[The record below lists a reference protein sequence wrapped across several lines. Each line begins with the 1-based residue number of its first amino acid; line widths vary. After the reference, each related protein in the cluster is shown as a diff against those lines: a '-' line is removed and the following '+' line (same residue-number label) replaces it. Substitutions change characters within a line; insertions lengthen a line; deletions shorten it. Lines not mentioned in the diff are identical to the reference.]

1 MIFINIFLFLPIYTI
16 HETRKCATSV
26 KIIHMEVEK
35 MAIEPLG
42 SVMSIQTQAV
52 QKPEPV
58 QPVARGTEA
67 AVQVEDAPDART
79 VTVAQAEGKDEGAGN
94 ENSYQNHQ
102 PSNEQIKQAVEKLN
116 KSMFNSEAVFGI
128 HEATQRLT
136 IKIVDK
142 ETKKVI
148 KELPPE
154 KTLDMIAK
162 VWEMAG
168 ILVDEKR

>member
-1 MIFINIFLFLPIYTI
+1 
-16 HETRKCATSV
+16 
-26 KIIHMEVEK
+26 

-42 SVMSIQTQAV
+42 SMMTVQAQSIQKVEPVKPVEVSTEAGATQSQQAV
-52 QKPEPV
+52 DPTTLTV
-58 QPVARGTEA
+58 QSVEA
-67 AVQVEDAPDART
+67 KADGGESGENG
-79 VTVAQAEGKDEGAGN
+79 QAEQQKQA
-94 ENSYQNHQ
+94 
-102 PSNEQIKQAVEKLN
+102 SNEQIKQAVEKMN
-116 KSMFNSEAVFGI
+116 KSMFSSEAVFGI
-128 HEATQRLT
+128 HDETNRVT

-142 ETKKVI
+142 KTKEVI

>member
-1 MIFINIFLFLPIYTI
+1 
-16 HETRKCATSV
+16 
-26 KIIHMEVEK
+26 MEVDD

-42 SVMSIQTQAV
+42 SIMTVQAQPV
-52 QKPEPV
+52 QKVESV
-58 QPVARGTEA
+58 QPVTGTEA
-67 AVQVEDAPDART
+67 NTQTEKAPDTKTVIVNEANKKDNDNTNDAR
-79 VTVAQAEGKDEGAGN
+79 
-94 ENSYQNHQ
+94 QNQ
-102 PSNEQIKQAVEKLN
+102 PSSEQIRQAVDKLN
-116 KSMFNSEAVFGI
+116 KSMPNSEAVFGI
-128 HEATQRLT
+128 HEATNRVT
-136 IKIVDK
+136 IKIIDK

>member
-1 MIFINIFLFLPIYTI
+1 
-16 HETRKCATSV
+16 
-26 KIIHMEVEK
+26 MEVDD

-42 SVMSIQTQAV
+42 SIMTVQAQPV
-52 QKPEPV
+52 QKVESV
-58 QPVARGTEA
+58 QPVTGTEA
-67 AVQVEDAPDART
+67 STQTEKAPDTKTVIVSEASKKDNDNTNDAR
-79 VTVAQAEGKDEGAGN
+79 
-94 ENSYQNHQ
+94 QNQ
-102 PSNEQIKQAVEKLN
+102 PSNEQIRQAVDKLN
-116 KSMFNSEAVFGI
+116 KSMPNSEAVFGI
-128 HEATQRLT
+128 HEATNRVT
-136 IKIVDK
+136 IKIIDK

>member
-1 MIFINIFLFLPIYTI
+1 
-16 HETRKCATSV
+16 
-26 KIIHMEVEK
+26 

-42 SVMSIQTQAV
+42 SIMTVQAQPV
-52 QKPEPV
+52 QKVEAV
-58 QPVARGTEA
+58 QPVTGTEA
-67 AVQVEDAPDART
+67 S
-79 VTVAQAEGKDEGAGN
+79 AQAENAPDTKTVIVNKAEKKGN
-94 ENSYQNHQ
+94 DNTNDTRQNQ
-102 PSNEQIKQAVEKLN
+102 ASNEQIKQAVEKLN
-116 KSMFNSEAVFGI
+116 KSMPNSEAVFGI
-128 HEATQRLT
+128 HDKTNRVT
-136 IKIVDK
+136 IKIIDK